1 MNNHKVVVFG
11 KGEAGKS
18 TFIKTMVPD
27 AINIEHNGRTIALD
41 FGKINIGSKSFH
53 FYGTPGQA
61 RFDVVRDIISDSAN
75 KALMIFDIS
84 TSLDKDDHS
93 IFKEIK
99 LLNVPFFAILN
110 MKKGL
115 PLKLKAE
122 DVEKLCGSSSCFKG
136 ILKGD
141 VSDRNFVHGI
151 LTSLQMPS

>member
-1 MNNHKVVVFG
+1 MNHYKVVVFG

-18 TFIKTMVPD
+18 TFIKTISPD
-27 AINIEHNGRTIALD
+27 AVNIEHKGRTVALD
-41 FGKINIGSKSFH
+41 FGKIDVGGKAFH

-84 TSLDKDDHS
+84 TSLDKDDHN
-93 IFKEIK
+93 IFKEVNF
-99 LLNVPFFAILN
+99 LNVPFFAIIN

-122 DVEKLCGSSSCFKG
+122 DVEKLCGSSSCFNG

-151 LTSLQMPS
+151 LRNL